1 MAVVSIVIFCK
12 SSSSS
17 YSCSSGG
24 SSGARSSCNGSGSSS
39 SSRSSSSLPI
49 SALNL
54 SSIYPNLITF
64 ILELLFRSLGES
76 DPVKLWA
83 AFCSS
88 DLPPRSSRFLRLF
101 RKWYKIMYFSAFN
114 FFKRVILLLGFQP
127 ANFIQL
133 RFQFSVLLLG
143 CS

>member
-1 MAVVSIVIFCK
+1 MAVVSTVIFFK

-24 SSGARSSCNGSGSSS
+24 SSGARSSCNGSG

-101 RKWYKIMYFSAFN
+101 RK
-114 FFKRVILLLGFQP
+114 
-127 ANFIQL
+127 
-133 RFQFSVLLLG
+133 
-143 CS
+143 